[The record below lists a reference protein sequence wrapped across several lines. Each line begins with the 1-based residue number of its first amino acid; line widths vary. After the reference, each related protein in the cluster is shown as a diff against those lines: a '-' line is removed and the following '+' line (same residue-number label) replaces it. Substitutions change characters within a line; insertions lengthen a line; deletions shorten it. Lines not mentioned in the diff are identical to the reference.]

1 MKPYDSTLPYYIP
14 LDTGYDLQYPYLVFR
29 CFRNGT
35 VKQKY
40 SVQTRL
46 NAEFSIRVLKTEII
60 RDFKIGKLKYRR
72 KQTLFLLLKKIENN
86 NRLDQSSSFIEKRP
100 NI

>member
-1 MKPYDSTLPYYIP
+1 MFPKRHSKTKVPSSNTSERRI
-14 LDTGYDLQYPYLVFR
+14 
-29 CFRNGT
+29 
-35 VKQKY
+35 
-40 SVQTRL
+40 L
-46 NAEFSIRVLKTEII
+46 NKGAEKII

-86 NRLDQSSSFIEKRP
+86 RLDQSSSFIEKMP